1 MTRRAAAITRDEFLS
16 RAGPNIAKDT
26 WHKPE
31 VRPVEIRGV
40 TALVKDYGRR
50 SFLFRET
57 WGRFMVARET
67 VIFREID
74 GLPGIPRY
82 LGRLDALAFAMERVE
97 GRECGDVPMKSL
109 SGEFFRRLRDT
120 VLALHARNI
129 FHGDLR
135 QRRNILVGPGEQPF
149 LIDFASGLRVPR
161 DTAVGRI
168 LARTDL
174 SGVAKL
180 KRKLAPHLI
189 DDEDRKLL
197 MLDRLRPWKMRRIE
211 RRMQKKRAMHDG

>member
-1 MTRRAAAITRDEFLS
+1 MTRRAAAITRDEFS
-16 RAGPNIAKDT
+16 ARAGPNIAKDT

-50 SFLFRET
+50 SLLFRET
-57 WGRFMVARET
+57 WGRFMIARET

-82 LGRLDALAFAMERVE
+82 LGRLDPLAFAMERIE
-97 GRECGDVPMKSL
+97 GQECGDVPLKSL
-109 SGEFFRRLRDT
+109 SPEFFLRLRDT
-120 VLALHARNI
+120 VLAMHARNI

-149 LIDFASGLRVPR
+149 LIDFASGCRVPM
-161 DTAVGRI
+161 DTALGRL
-168 LARTDL
+168 LAQTDL
-174 SGVAKL
+174 SGVAKI

-211 RRMQKKRAMHDG
+211 RRMEKKRAMLDG